1 MKSLWTLLV
10 LFALLITCG
19 TMAPNDTASTGGTG
33 SEVVGVVNYPDSSN
47 AVKKMGKAS
56 MLNPFKFAGVY
67 IHPRNYFAET
77 DLVKDNPVSYT
88 ESNGFF
94 KISNVLPGEHTIYVK
109 DNTGMA
115 IAIGVTVPED
125 STTIDLGPRI
135 AQKTASARVQY
146 QGQMTGNV
154 LFYVSIRGTGI
165 TIRCT
170 ERNIYAL
177 IGDIPTGLESNVV
190 TIRMVQPFNK
200 GMDIT
205 VPKFQPAQLFTIDP
219 FGDF

>member
-1 MKSLWTLLV
+1 MKSFLMLPI
-10 LFALLITCG
+10 LFILLITCG
-19 TMAPNDTASTGGTG
+19 TIAPNNEVSTGGTG

-47 AVKKMGKAS
+47 TVKKTGNTS
-56 MLNPFKFAGVY
+56 IVNPFKLASVF
-67 IHPRNYFAET
+67 IHPRDYYAET
-77 DLVKDNPVSYT
+77 NLVKDNPTSYT

-94 KISNVLPGEHTIYVK
+94 CIRNVLPGEHTIYVK

-115 IAIGVTVPED
+115 IAIRVTVPVD
-125 STTIDLGPRI
+125 STRIDLGTLI

-165 TIRCT
+165 TISCT

-190 TIRMVQPFNK
+190 TIRMVQPFSK

-205 VPKFQPAQLFTIDP
+205 IPKFQPAQLFTIDP

>member
-1 MKSLWTLLV
+1 MKLLRKLPV
-10 LFALLITCG
+10 LLILLFTCG
-19 TMAPNDTASTGGTG
+19 TIAPNNTASTGGTG

-47 AVKKMGKAS
+47 TVKKTGVAS
-56 MLNPFKFAGVY
+56 IVNPFKLASVF
-67 IHPRNYFAET
+67 IHPRDYYAET

-88 ESNGFF
+88 ESSGFF
-94 KISNVLPGEHTIYVK
+94 RIRNVLPGKHTIYVK

-115 IAIGVTVPED
+115 IAIGITVPVD
-125 STTIDLGPRI
+125 STTIDLGTLI

-170 ERNIYAL
+170 ERNVYAVM
-177 IGDIPTGLESNVV
+177 GDIPTGLESNIV
-190 TIRMVQPFNK
+190 TIRMLQPFSK
-200 GMDIT
+200 GMDIAI
-205 VPKFQPAQLFTIDP
+205 PKFRPAQLFTIDP